1 MKKNKKYDII
11 IYGSLIGA
19 IICIIFGYG
28 DSLYI
33 LKDTSIS
40 FSKKEETNILED
52 TIIEEPSIMQSIDKK
67 SLFIEYLYSIN
78 DQIIIDDVISFDMI
92 NSWDTYEVL
101 NTTYDGEI
109 LESYYSYL
117 VDIKISN
124 KNATLPTSKNKS
136 LSTNKYIVITLNFNI
151 AYNKTTNNY
160 LVKSIDIPV

>member
-28 DSLYI
+28 DSLYL
-33 LKDTSIS
+33 LKNTSIS
-40 FSKKEETNILED
+40 FSKKEETSISAD
-52 TIIEEPSIMQSIDKK
+52 TTIEEPSNMQSIDKT
-67 SLFIEYLYSIN
+67 SIIREYLYSIN
-78 DQIIIDDVISFDMI
+78 DQIIIDDVVSFDMI
-92 NSWDTYEVL
+92 NSWENYEVL
-101 NTTYDGEI
+101 NITYDGEI

-124 KNATLPTSKNKS
+124 KNATLPTGKNKR
-136 LSTNKYIVITLNFNI
+136 LSTNNYIVVTLNFNI

>member
-67 SLFIEYLYSIN
+67 SIIKEYLYSIN

>member
-67 SLFIEYLYSIN
+67 SIIKEYLYSIN

-136 LSTNKYIVITLNFNI
+136 LSTNKYIVITLKFNI

>member
-28 DSLYI
+28 DYI
-33 LKDTSIS
+33 YSLKDATIS
-40 FSKKEETNILED
+40 FSKKEPSISED

-67 SLFIEYLYSIN
+67 TLFNEYLYSIN
-78 DQIIIDDVISFDMI
+78 DQIIIDDVISFDML
-92 NSWDTYEVL
+92 NSWDNYEVL
-101 NTTYDGEI
+101 SITYDGEI

-124 KNATLPTSKNKS
+124 KNATLPTGKNKR
-136 LSTNKYIVITLNFNI
+136 LSTNNYIVITLNFNV
-151 AYNKTTNNY
+151 AYNKTTNTY
-160 LVKSIDIPV
+160 VVKSIDIPV